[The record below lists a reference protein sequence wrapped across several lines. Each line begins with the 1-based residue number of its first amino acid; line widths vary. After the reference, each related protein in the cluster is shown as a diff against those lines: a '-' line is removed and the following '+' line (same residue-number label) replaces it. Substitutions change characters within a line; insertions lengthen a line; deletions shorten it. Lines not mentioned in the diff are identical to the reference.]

1 MKTEYLLNR
10 QLNHVLAALTLQNRL
25 ICEVELH
32 TGLRIGDVLALKT
45 DQIARKFWVTEKK
58 TGKRRQVGLTD
69 NLIYRIRAQSGPVW
83 AFPGT
88 REGKPKTRQAVW
100 RDIKRA
106 SEAFR
111 LPQIAGT
118 HSMRKIYA
126 VDLMKR
132 YGDIG
137 RVQRALNHSS
147 PSVTL
152 LCAMADKLLQ
162 EAQQEGGTARQR
174 R

>member
-10 QLNHVLAALTLQNRL
+10 QLNHVLAALTPQNRL

-32 TGLRIGDVLALKT
+32 TGLRISDVLGLKT
-45 DQIARKFWVTEKK
+45 DQIARKFWVTEQK

-69 NLIYRIRAQSGPVW
+69 DLILRIRAQSGDDW
-83 AFPGT
+83 AFPGMK
-88 REGKPKTRQAVW
+88 EGKAKTRQAVW

-111 LPQIAGT
+111 LPQNAGT

-126 VDLMKR
+126 VELLRK

-147 PSVTL
+147 PNVTL
-152 LCAMADKLLQ
+152 LYAMADKLLQ
-162 EAQQEGGTARQR
+162 EAQQEGGPARQR